1 MQAFANEDE
10 VYAFLNRFLNF
21 ERAIVP
27 TAYRLDR
34 MEALKALYGK
44 PDEAYAIAHVA
55 GSKGKGSTA
64 TMLAA
69 ILEDGKAPVGLYT
82 SPHLLHFTE
91 RIAVNRIPIATDLLL
106 AAAEELR
113 AGMEGKAPEDFPGGE
128 TPTYFELLTMLGF
141 LCFKR
146 AGCSRAVI
154 EVGLGG
160 RLDSTN
166 VVKPIACLITPIE
179 LEHTE
184 LLGDTIA
191 KIASEKAGII
201 KPGVP
206 VYTSAQRE
214 DALAVIRDTAKRLS
228 APLRILDE
236 ETRINE
242 LRITEAGTAFSLSFK
257 DDTLYNGKLELST
270 PLIGEVQARNAAL
283 AALAA
288 LDLGLS
294 PERVREGIA
303 RARLRARFEVM
314 QGDPVVVLDGAHT
327 PDSAAACA
335 RDFMTI
341 FKGGGVLLFGCAKD
355 KDPGAMALALR
366 DVADSLIVTKPGS
379 FKESEP
385 AQIAE
390 AFEKQGYRVCIV
402 EDTVKAILL
411 ALETAR
417 QAGKPLLVTGS
428 FYLCAEAA
436 RLLAERGREGSV
448 SLLN

>member
-1 MQAFANEDE
+1 MQAFAQEDE
-10 VYAFLNRFLNF
+10 VYEFLNRFLNF

-69 ILEDGKAPVGLYT
+69 ILDDGASPVGLYT

-91 RIAVNRIPIATDLLL
+91 RIAVNGLPVAKDILLPS
-106 AAAEELR
+106 AEELR
-113 AGMEGKAPEDFPGGE
+113 AGMEGRGPEDFPGGE

-146 AGCSRAVI
+146 AGCSKAVI

-166 VVKPIACLITPIE
+166 VVRPMACLITPIE

-191 KIASEKAGII
+191 KIAAEKAGII

-214 DALAVIRDTAKRLS
+214 DALAVFRDTAKRNG

-236 ETRINE
+236 ELKISQ
-242 LRITEAGTAFSLSFK
+242 LSITAAGTSFSLSFRDSALHK
-257 DDTLYNGKLELST
+257 GALRLST

-283 AALAA
+283 AALTA

-294 PERVREGIA
+294 PQRIREGLSK
-303 RARLRARFEVM
+303 ARLRARFEVM
-314 QGDPVVVLDGAHT
+314 PGDPVVVLDGAHT

-335 RDFMTI
+335 RDFLGL
-341 FKGGGVLLFGCAKD
+341 FKGGGILLFGCAKD
-355 KDPGAMALALR
+355 KDPLAMAAALR
-366 DVADSLIVTKPGS
+366 GVADSLIVTKPGT

-385 AQIAE
+385 ERIAE
-390 AFEKQGYRVCIV
+390 AFRKQGYEAEIE
-402 EDTVKAILL
+402 EDTARAIMRSLEKAK
-411 ALETAR
+411 ES
-417 QAGKPLLVTGS
+417 GKPLLVTGS

-436 RLLAERGREGSV
+436 KLLDGKGRGSA
-448 SLLN
+448 

>member
-1 MQAFANEDE
+1 MQAFAHEDE
-10 VYAFLNRFLNF
+10 VYEFLNRFLNF

-34 MEALKALYGK
+34 MEALKTLYGK

-64 TMLAA
+64 TMLAS
-69 ILEDGKAPVGLYT
+69 ILEDGKDPVGLYT

-91 RIAVNRIPIATDLLL
+91 RIALDGVPVGRDILL

-141 LCFKR
+141 LCFRR
-146 AGCSRAVI
+146 AGCSKAVI

-166 VVKPIACLITPIE
+166 VVKPMACLITPIE

-191 KIASEKAGII
+191 KIAAEKAGII

-206 VYTSAQRE
+206 VYTSATRPE
-214 DALAVIRDTAKRLS
+214 ALAVIRQTAQSRGS
-228 APLRILDE
+228 PLRVLDE
-236 ETRINE
+236 EVRISG
-242 LRITEAGTAFSLSFK
+242 LRITAEGTAFSLSFS
-257 DDTLYNGKLELST
+257 DQRLHGGTLELRT

-283 AALAA
+283 AALTA
-288 LDLGLS
+288 LDLGIS
-294 PERVREGIA
+294 PERVREGLA
-303 RARLRARFEVM
+303 KASLRARFEVM
-314 QGDPVVVLDGAHT
+314 PGDPIVVLDGAHT

-335 RDFMTI
+335 RDFLTL

-355 KDPGAMALALR
+355 KDPSSMAMALKG
-366 DVADSLIVTKPGS
+366 VADSLIVTKPGT

-385 AQIAE
+385 ERIAE
-390 AFEKQGYRVCIV
+390 AFRKEGYGAEVE
-402 EDTVKAILL
+402 EDTARAIAL
-411 ALETAR
+411 ALEKAMKE
-417 QAGKPLLVTGS
+417 GKPLLVTGS

-436 RLLAERGREGSV
+436 KLLAERGRGAKA
-448 SLLN
+448 

>member
-1 MQAFANEDE
+1 MQAFAHEDE
-10 VYAFLNRFLNF
+10 VYEFLNRFLNF

-64 TMLAA
+64 TMLAS
-69 ILEDGKAPVGLYT
+69 ILEGGKAPVGLYT

-91 RIAVNRIPIATDLLL
+91 RIALDGVPVGRDILL

-141 LCFKR
+141 LCFRR
-146 AGCSRAVI
+146 AGCTKAVI

-166 VVKPIACLITPIE
+166 VVKPMACLITPIE

-191 KIASEKAGII
+191 KIAAEKAGII

-206 VYTSAQRE
+206 VYTSATRPE
-214 DALAVIRDTAKRLS
+214 ALAVIRQTAQSKGS
-228 APLRILDE
+228 PLRVLDE
-236 ETRINE
+236 EVRISG
-242 LRITEAGTAFSLSFK
+242 LRITAEGTAFILSFS
-257 DDTLYNGKLELST
+257 DQRLHGGTLELRT

-283 AALAA
+283 AALTA
-288 LDLGLS
+288 LDLGFS
-294 PERVREGIA
+294 PERVREGLA
-303 RARLRARFEVM
+303 KASLRARFEVM
-314 QGDPVVVLDGAHT
+314 HGDPIVVLDGAHT

-335 RDFMTI
+335 RDFLTL

-355 KDPGAMALALR
+355 KDPSSMAMALKG
-366 DVADSLIVTKPGS
+366 VADSLIVTKPGT

-385 AQIAE
+385 ERIAE
-390 AFEKQGYRVCIV
+390 AFRKEGYGAEVE
-402 EDTVKAILL
+402 EDTARAIAL
-411 ALETAR
+411 ALEKAMKE
-417 QAGKPLLVTGS
+417 GKPLLVTGS

-436 RLLAERGREGSV
+436 KLLAERGRGTKA
-448 SLLN
+448 

>member
-1 MQAFANEDE
+1 MQAFAHEDE
-10 VYAFLNRFLNF
+10 VYEFLNRFLNF

-69 ILEDGKAPVGLYT
+69 ILEDGTAPVGLYT

-91 RIAVNRIPIATDLLL
+91 RIAVNGLPVAKDILL
-106 AAAEELR
+106 ASAEELR
-113 AGMEGKAPEDFPGGE
+113 AGMEGRAPEDFPGGE

-146 AGCSRAVI
+146 AGCSRTVI

-166 VVKPIACLITPIE
+166 VLKPMACLITPIE

-191 KIASEKAGII
+191 KIAAEKAGII

-206 VYTSAQRE
+206 VYTSATRPE
-214 DALAVIRDTAKRLS
+214 ALDVIGRTAKDMGSL
-228 APLRILDE
+228 LRVLDE
-236 ETRINE
+236 EVRISG
-242 LRITEAGTAFSLSFK
+242 LRITAAGTAFSLAFK
-257 DDTLYNGKLELST
+257 DHTLHEGALELST

-283 AALAA
+283 AALTA
-288 LDLGLS
+288 LDLGFS
-294 PERVREGIA
+294 PRRVREGLA
-303 RARLRARFEVM
+303 KARLRARFEIM
-314 QGDPVVVLDGAHT
+314 PGDPIVVLDGAHT

-335 RDFMTI
+335 RDFKRL

-355 KDPGAMALALR
+355 KDPAAMAAALKGI
-366 DVADSLIVTKPGS
+366 ADSLIVTKPGN

-385 AQIAE
+385 ERIAE
-390 AFEKQGYRVCIV
+390 AFREQGYGVV
-402 EDTVKAILL
+402 VEEDTGAAITRSLEL
-411 ALETAR
+411 AKR
-417 QAGKPLLVTGS
+417 SGKPLLVTGS

-436 RLLAERGREGSV
+436 KSLAAWGR
-448 SLLN
+448 